1 MLGTMMDF
9 PLTLQHV
16 FDRGTRLF
24 PDREI
29 VTGGLGERH
38 RYTYKDFAQRVHRLA
53 SAFQKLGLQ
62 PGERVGTFG
71 WNHYRHLEM
80 YFAVP
85 MQGAVLHTLNIRLFH
100 DQISYIVNHA
110 ADRFI
115 VVDRSLLPVIR
126 KLQPT
131 FEAVERLIVIDDED
145 SSRVGLVGG

>member
-29 VTGGLGERH
+29 VTGGLGARH
-38 RYTYKDFAQRVHRLA
+38 RYTYKDFGKRVHRLA
-53 SAFQKLGLQ
+53 SAFKKLGLK
-62 PGERVGTFG
+62 PGDRVGTFG
-71 WNHYRHLEM
+71 WNHFRHLEM
-80 YFAVP
+80 SFAVP

-100 DQISYIVNHA
+100 DQLTYIINHA

-115 VVDRSLLPVIR
+115 VVDRSLLAIVQA
-126 KLQPT
+126 LQPSLKT
-131 FEAVERLIVIDDED
+131 VEKVIVIDD
-145 SSRVGLVGG
+145 GGECE